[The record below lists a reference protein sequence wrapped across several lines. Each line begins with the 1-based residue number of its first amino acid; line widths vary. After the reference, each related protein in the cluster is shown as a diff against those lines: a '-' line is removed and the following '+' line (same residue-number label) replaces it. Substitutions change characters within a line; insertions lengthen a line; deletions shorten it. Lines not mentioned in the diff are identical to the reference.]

1 MRTFVQT
8 VILRLKAIIMTDRQL
23 EQVRTFTKKEVMS
36 SAINELRG
44 YIIRNLSSVTDDDRR
59 QELMKQQR
67 LLAFEANAVLGDD
80 EIAQSVQDKVLRLY
94 SPILKRYN
102 EQE

>member
-1 MRTFVQT
+1 
-8 VILRLKAIIMTDRQL
+8 MTDRQF